1 VTAFLA
7 DERVVCKPGE
17 YHLFGKAINL
27 SASICSTIQ
36 DIVWARAVELNQI
49 ENGRSEGM
57 YIAPI
62 HPGIPG
68 REDGIFCLTRKE
80 FLEIVGPSFRSA
92 VIRNVESDIV
102 FEHSETDQ
110 QKEDLA
116 SVESDANGKE
126 NNMQKAVDDD
136 TFPEVFTAAELKERK
151 FPPLRW
157 HVEDILPSGVTLFAG
172 PPKSGKTRVMTH
184 VAVAVVTGGKAF
196 GKINTKKAKVLCLW
210 LEDSERR
217 VRERFSKLFSNGWP
231 DGLYCV
237 TEWPTMNNGGIER
250 LDRFLDS
257 HPHVKLV
264 IIDVWERFRPPAPR
278 GSSIYSYD
286 YRSIAA
292 IKATADK
299 HDVAIVLIH
308 HTNKLLNA
316 PDVFNRV
323 SGTHGLT
330 GAVDTM
336 MLLEREDRLSQEATL
351 SIDGREVEAQELLLE
366 HDLDTGQWTL
376 IGDANLY
383 VTTDPRREIISYLEE
398 NPNKLPS
405 EVAKALN
412 KHPSTTRSNMRNMAR
427 DGQLVRD
434 QKKRYSVAKSR

>member
-1 VTAFLA
+1 
-7 DERVVCKPGE
+7 
-17 YHLFGKAINL
+17 
-27 SASICSTIQ
+27 
-36 DIVWARAVELNQI
+36 
-49 ENGRSEGM
+49 
-57 YIAPI
+57 
-62 HPGIPG
+62 
-68 REDGIFCLTRKE
+68 
-80 FLEIVGPSFRSA
+80 
-92 VIRNVESDIV
+92 
-102 FEHSETDQ
+102 
-110 QKEDLA
+110 
-116 SVESDANGKE
+116 
-126 NNMQKAVDDD
+126 
-136 TFPEVFTAAELKERK
+136 
-151 FPPLRW
+151 
-157 HVEDILPSGVTLFAG
+157 
-172 PPKSGKTRVMTH
+172 MTH